1 MRCRNASPLSVPTAR
16 ATRKQR
22 RNLKKTWPIRGMR
35 TTPSSDSRL
44 MTVMETNPP
53 TQAVHTHTHTDKA
66 AVSDKDDSEGD
77 LAVHAAS
84 PIAMLL
90 LPSPEVRL

>member
-1 MRCRNASPLSVPTAR
+1 MRCRKASPLSVPTAR

-22 RNLKKTWPIRGMR
+22 RNLKKTWPMSGMR
-35 TTPSSDSRL
+35 TTPSRDSRL

-53 TQAVHTHTHTDKA
+53 TQAVNTHRATVRDIVDGEAH
-66 AVSDKDDSEGD
+66 
-77 LAVHAAS
+77 LALHAAS

-90 LPSPEVRL
+90 LPSLEVRL